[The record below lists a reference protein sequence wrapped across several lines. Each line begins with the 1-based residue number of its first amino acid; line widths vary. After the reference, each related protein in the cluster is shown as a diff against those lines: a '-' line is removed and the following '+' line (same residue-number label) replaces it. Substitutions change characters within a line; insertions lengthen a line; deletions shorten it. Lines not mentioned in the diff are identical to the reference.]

1 MLLPLEEYLERR
13 GAKHFIAALMFF
25 YVIGTLIF
33 NIYLLH
39 LGISDF
45 DFLQLRYMFSGFIFA
60 LITFGIYLFFRIT
73 IFLIKF
79 ILSPFTEKDE
89 SEEEKTSSNADLSH
103 RKKPKNSLLEIFLYG
118 LLACW
123 TPVYAVYIFPQIP
136 ANFGGAKPVLAR
148 FIGNTED
155 IKDIN
160 SIIELE
166 TNAENL
172 PLEQVDKAGKLAIG
186 ANVKILDR
194 NQDRIWIM
202 LTKDLYLSSKSHLA
216 QKLVQAGEE
225 EILKN
230 LQKDFFEKPLF
241 IDASAVK
248 SISFSLYIPPAITTK
263 DDIRLAAE
271 VLAQANKSNKSPGEN
286 QKTLEV
292 VEENFIE
299 SFDKNSQKISHIITE
314 IKTQKNQDPESIEEI
329 IINSIDEE
337 FLEFRAYIFSQALI
351 IRDQERFHG
360 TKLPERQKL
369 VQEILESLWEKF
381 YIGKSQLPIYN
392 FLTQHTDDP
401 FFPEKIVQTFQG
413 APDIETIVTRIKALE
428 PTPEKPEDY
437 TDAPLSLD
445 KENSDEEA
453 SQEESQAVG
462 AQEIEP
468 IPEISNLENPEQ
480 TTGSGTTQK

>member
-25 YVIGTLIF
+25 YVVGTLIF

-39 LGISDF
+39 IGISDF
-45 DFLQLRYMFSGFIFA
+45 DFLQLRYMFSGFVFA
-60 LITFGIYLFFRIT
+60 LITLAIYLLFRLIN
-73 IFLIKF
+73 FLIRF
-79 ILSPFTEKDE
+79 ILPPFTEKEE
-89 SEEEKTSSNADLSH
+89 SEEENSSKVDSSP

-123 TPVYAVYIFPQIP
+123 TPIYAIYLFPQIP

-166 TNAENL
+166 TNAQNL
-172 PLEQVDKAGKLAIG
+172 PLGQVDKAGKLAIG

-216 QKLVQAGEE
+216 QRLVQAGEE
-225 EILKN
+225 EILQN
-230 LQKDFFEKPLF
+230 LQNDFFEKPLF
-241 IDASAVK
+241 IDATAVK
-248 SISFSLYIPPAITTK
+248 SISFSLYRPPEITTK
-263 DDIRLAAE
+263 EDIRLAAE
-271 VLAQANKSNKSPGEN
+271 VLAQANKKEINPQEIS
-286 QKTLEV
+286 KTLDV
-292 VEENFIE
+292 VEK
-299 SFDKNSQKISHIITE
+299 SFMQSLDKNSQKISNVINE

-337 FLEFRAYIFSQALI
+337 FLEFRAYIFSQALL
-351 IRDQERFHG
+351 IRDHERFQG
-360 TKLPERQKL
+360 ITLQKRQAL
-369 VQEILESLWEKF
+369 VQEILENLWEKF

-392 FLTQHTDDP
+392 FLTQHTEDP

-413 APDIETIVTRIKALE
+413 APDIETIVLRINALH
-428 PTPEKPEDY
+428 PTPENI
-437 TDAPLSLD
+437 
-445 KENSDEEA
+445 EN
-453 SQEESQAVG
+453 
-462 AQEIEP
+462 IEQ
-468 IPEISNLENPEQ
+468 N
-480 TTGSGTTQK
+480 TGSGSIQK